1 MKDVLDKKIDSDESS
16 TAKGVNIATEFND
29 FKDVLFNKKII
40 RQKMKRMQAKK
51 HKIGTYEINKIFLSC
66 IDDERLILDD
76 GIHTPAYFHRDC
88 NKKMWQVVFYIR
100 VSGKFS
106 YFFYKKFLHTK
117 KSIKSKQV
125 KSSAFFLDILKES
138 KKGCLFFLL
147 AYKNVTKH
155 FFSAFLG
162 A

>member
-66 IDDERLILDD
+66 IGDERLILDD

-88 NKKMWQVVFYIR
+88 NKKM
-100 VSGKFS
+100 
-106 YFFYKKFLHTK
+106 
-117 KSIKSKQV
+117 
-125 KSSAFFLDILKES
+125 
-138 KKGCLFFLL
+138 
-147 AYKNVTKH
+147 
-155 FFSAFLG
+155 
-162 A
+162 